1 MTTSHSYTTQCTVAP
16 HLLLLLVAGG
26 RICATYRRLT
36 LACVVNTSE
45 IKAEVDW
52 ETATY
57 HWLMLACVEDVP
69 EIKAE
74 VNWEE
79 D

>member
-1 MTTSHSYTTQCTVAP
+1 M
-16 HLLLLLVAGG
+16 
-26 RICATYRRLT
+26 
-36 LACVVNTSE
+36 LAYVVNTSE

-52 ETATY
+52 LAATY

>member
-1 MTTSHSYTTQCTVAP
+1 MTTLHSYTTQCTVAP
-16 HLLLLLVAGG
+16 RLLLLVVGG

-52 ETATY
+52 EAATY
-57 HWLMLACVEDVP
+57 HRLMLACVEDVP
-69 EIKAE
+69 EIKVE